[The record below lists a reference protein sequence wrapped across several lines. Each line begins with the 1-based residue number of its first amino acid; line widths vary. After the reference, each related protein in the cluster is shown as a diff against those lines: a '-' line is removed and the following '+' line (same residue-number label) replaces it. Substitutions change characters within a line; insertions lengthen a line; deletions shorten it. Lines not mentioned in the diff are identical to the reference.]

1 MDITMSKLL
10 AYMIIYFSFIFN
22 SLADHGPKKMW
33 KRQIVPYFDVHE
45 TKMMGPFKINVHAY
59 GKKMNLDADSVKKE
73 NFDNIF
79 KDKNNLAALIR
90 KNNELVYSRY
100 NKKRKINNNAILH
113 GMSMSKTAVSTAI
126 GSLLCDGKIESLD
139 DELGKYSPSL
149 KQTPYSKITIR
160 NTLQMNSGVA
170 PIQNDY
176 KLRRKMNKMA
186 MGMRKY
192 EGKANMLKAI
202 SILKG
207 NDREQGSKHFYFPSD
222 PFALSIMITDL
233 TNKPASQIF
242 YENAFKKF
250 STNNFMHW
258 VSDKKGITVAQARL
272 TMSALDWANFGQFV
286 HDEMINNTC
295 LGKFYSDGIKNAV
308 ETKRENVKY
317 GYQFWV
323 YEVNGTPTLTMT
335 GHGGFFNIINAAK
348 NYIIPL
354 LSVDEKYKYGN
365 LFSNGMISKIAE
377 EIN

>member
-1 MDITMSKLL
+1 MILPKLFLSL
-10 AYMIIYFSFIFN
+10 AIYFSFTFISF
-22 SLADHGPKKMW
+22 ADHGPKKMW

-59 GKKMNLDADSVKKE
+59 GKKKDLDAASVKKE

-79 KDKNNLAALIR
+79 KDKNNLAVLIR
-90 KNNELVYSRY
+90 KDDKLVYSRY
-100 NKKRKINNNAILH
+100 NKKRKINNNTILH

-126 GSLLCDGKIESLD
+126 GSLLCNGKIESLD

-149 KQTPYSKITIR
+149 KQTSYSKITIR

-176 KLRRKMNKMA
+176 KLRRKLNHIA
-186 MGMRKY
+186 LGMRKY
-192 EGKANMLKAI
+192 EGKGSVLKAV

-207 NDREQGSKHFYFPSD
+207 NDREQGSKHFYFSSD

-250 STNNFMHW
+250 SKNKFMHW
-258 VSDKKGITVAQARL
+258 VSDKKGVTVSQARL
-272 TMSALDWANFGQFV
+272 TMSALDWSNFGQFV
-286 HDEMINNTC
+286 HDEMKNNTC
-295 LGKFYSDGIKNAV
+295 LGKFYKEGIENAV
-308 ETKRENVKY
+308 ETKRDGVGY

-323 YEVNGTPTLTMT
+323 YKVNGVSTLTMT
-335 GHGGFFNIINAAK
+335 GHGGFFNIINAEK
-348 NYIIPL
+348 NSITTIF
-354 LSVDEKYKYGN
+354 SVDEKYKYGN
-365 LFSNGMISKIAE
+365 LFSKGIISKIAQ

>member
-1 MDITMSKLL
+1 MILPKLFLSL
-10 AYMIIYFSFIFN
+10 AIYFSFTFISF
-22 SLADHGPKKMW
+22 ADHGPKKMW

-45 TKMMGPFKINVHAY
+45 TKMMGPFKINVHVY
-59 GKKMNLDADSVKKE
+59 GKKKDLDAASVKKE

-79 KDKNNLAALIR
+79 KDKNNLAVLIR
-90 KNNELVYSRY
+90 KNNKLVYSRY
-100 NKKRKINNNAILH
+100 NKKRKINNNTILH

-126 GSLLCDGKIESLD
+126 GSLLCNGKIESLD

-176 KLRRKMNKMA
+176 KLRRKLNHIA
-186 MGMRKY
+186 LGMRKY
-192 EGKANMLKAI
+192 EGKGSVLKAV

-207 NDREQGSKHFYFPSD
+207 NDREQGSKHFYFSSD

-250 STNNFMHW
+250 SKNKFMHW
-258 VSDKKGITVAQARL
+258 VSDKKGVTVSQARL
-272 TMSALDWANFGQFV
+272 TMSALDWSNFGQFV
-286 HDEMINNTC
+286 HDEMKNNTC
-295 LGKFYSDGIKNAV
+295 LGKFYKEGIENAV
-308 ETKRENVKY
+308 ETKRDGVGY

-323 YEVNGTPTLTMT
+323 YKVNGVPTLTMT
-335 GHGGFFNIINAAK
+335 GHGGFFNIINAEK
-348 NYIIPL
+348 NSITTIF
-354 LSVDEKYKYGN
+354 SVDEKYKYGN
-365 LFSNGMISKIAE
+365 LFSKGIISKIAE

>member
-1 MDITMSKLL
+1 MILHKLFLSL
-10 AYMIIYFSFIFN
+10 AIYFSFTFISF
-22 SLADHGPKKMW
+22 ADHGPKKMW

-59 GKKMNLDADSVKKE
+59 GKKKDLDAASVKKE

-79 KDKNNLAALIR
+79 KDKNNLAVLIR

-100 NKKRKINNNAILH
+100 NKKRKINNNSILH
-113 GMSMSKTAVSTAI
+113 GMSMSKTALSTAI
-126 GSLLCDGKIESLD
+126 GTLLCDGKIESLD

-176 KLRRKMNKMA
+176 KLRRKLNHIA
-186 MGMRKY
+186 LGMRKY
-192 EGKANMLKAI
+192 EGKASVLKAV

-207 NDREQGSKHFYFPSD
+207 NDREQGSKHFYFSSD

-242 YENAFKKF
+242 YEHAFKKF
-250 STNNFMHW
+250 SRNKFMHW

-272 TMSALDWANFGQFV
+272 TMSALDWSNFGQFI
-286 HDEMINNTC
+286 HDEMINDTC
-295 LGKFYSDGIKNAV
+295 LGKFYKEGIENAV
-308 ETKRENVKY
+308 ETKRDAVRY

-323 YEVNGTPTLTMT
+323 YEVNGVPTLTMT
-335 GHGGFFNIINAAK
+335 GHGGFFNVINTTKNTIITMF
-348 NYIIPL
+348 
-354 LSVDEKYKYGN
+354 SVDEKYKYGN
-365 LFSNGMISKIAE
+365 LFKKGVISKIVD

>member
-1 MDITMSKLL
+1 MPKLFLSL
-10 AYMIIYFSFIFN
+10 AIYFSFTFISF
-22 SLADHGPKKMW
+22 ADHGPKKMW

-59 GKKMNLDADSVKKE
+59 GKKKDLDAASVKKE

-79 KDKNNLAALIR
+79 KDKNNLAVLIR
-90 KNNELVYSRY
+90 KNNKLVYSRY
-100 NKKRKINNNAILH
+100 NKKRKINNNTILH

-126 GSLLCDGKIESLD
+126 GSLLCNGKIESLD

-176 KLRRKMNKMA
+176 KLRRKLNHIA
-186 MGMRKY
+186 LGMRKY
-192 EGKANMLKAI
+192 EGKGSVLKAV

-207 NDREQGSKHFYFPSD
+207 NDREQGSKHFYFSSD

-250 STNNFMHW
+250 SKNKFMHW
-258 VSDKKGITVAQARL
+258 VSDKKGVTVSQARL
-272 TMSALDWANFGQFV
+272 TMSALDWSNFGQFV
-286 HDEMINNTC
+286 HDEMKNNTC
-295 LGKFYSDGIKNAV
+295 LGKFYKEGIENAV
-308 ETKRENVKY
+308 ETKRDGVGY

-323 YEVNGTPTLTMT
+323 YKVNGVSTLTMT
-335 GHGGFFNIINAAK
+335 GHGGFFNIINAEK
-348 NYIIPL
+348 NSITTIF
-354 LSVDEKYKYGN
+354 SVDEKYKYGN
-365 LFSNGMISKIAE
+365 LFSKGIISKIAE

>member
-1 MDITMSKLL
+1 MILPKLFLSL
-10 AYMIIYFSFIFN
+10 AIYFSLTFISF
-22 SLADHGPKKMW
+22 ADHGSKKMW

-45 TKMMGPFKINVHAY
+45 TKMMGPFKINVHVY
-59 GKKMNLDADSVKKE
+59 GKKKDLDAASVKKE

-79 KDKNNLAALIR
+79 KDKNNLAVLIR
-90 KNNELVYSRY
+90 KNNKLVYSRY
-100 NKKRKINNNAILH
+100 NKKRKINNNTILH

-126 GSLLCDGKIESLD
+126 GSLLCNGKIESLD

-176 KLRRKMNKMA
+176 KLRRKLNHIA
-186 MGMRKY
+186 LGMRKY
-192 EGKANMLKAI
+192 EGKGSVLKAV

-207 NDREQGSKHFYFPSD
+207 NDREQGSKHFYFSSD

-250 STNNFMHW
+250 SKNKFMHW
-258 VSDKKGITVAQARL
+258 VSDKKGVTVSQARL
-272 TMSALDWANFGQFV
+272 TMSALDWSNFGQFV
-286 HDEMINNTC
+286 HDEMKNNTC
-295 LGKFYSDGIKNAV
+295 LGKFYKEGIENAV
-308 ETKRENVKY
+308 ETKRDGVGY

-323 YEVNGTPTLTMT
+323 YKVNGVSTLTMT
-335 GHGGFFNIINAAK
+335 GHGGFFNIINAEK
-348 NYIIPL
+348 NSITTIF
-354 LSVDEKYKYGN
+354 SVDEKYKYGN
-365 LFSNGMISKIAE
+365 LFSKGIISKIAE

>member
-1 MDITMSKLL
+1 MPKLFLSL
-10 AYMIIYFSFIFN
+10 AIYFSFTFISF
-22 SLADHGPKKMW
+22 ADHGPKKMW

-45 TKMMGPFKINVHAY
+45 TKMMGPFKINVHVY
-59 GKKMNLDADSVKKE
+59 GKKKDLDAASVKKE

-79 KDKNNLAALIR
+79 KDKNNLAVLIR
-90 KNNELVYSRY
+90 KNNKLVYSRY
-100 NKKRKINNNAILH
+100 NKKRKINNNTILH

-126 GSLLCDGKIESLD
+126 GSLLCNGKIESLD

-149 KQTPYSKITIR
+149 KQTSYSKITIR

-176 KLRRKMNKMA
+176 KLRRKLNHIA
-186 MGMRKY
+186 LGMRKY
-192 EGKANMLKAI
+192 EGKGSVLKAV

-207 NDREQGSKHFYFPSD
+207 NDREQGSKHFYFSSD

-250 STNNFMHW
+250 SKNKFMHW
-258 VSDKKGITVAQARL
+258 VSDKKGVTVSQARL
-272 TMSALDWANFGQFV
+272 TMSALDWSNFGQFV
-286 HDEMINNTC
+286 HDEMKNNTC
-295 LGKFYSDGIKNAV
+295 LGKFYKEGIENAV
-308 ETKRENVKY
+308 ETKRDDVGY

-323 YEVNGTPTLTMT
+323 YKVNGVSTLTMT
-335 GHGGFFNIINAAK
+335 GHGGFFNIINAEK
-348 NYIIPL
+348 NSITTIF
-354 LSVDEKYKYGN
+354 SVDEKYKYGN
-365 LFSNGMISKIAE
+365 LFSKGIISKIAE

>member
-1 MDITMSKLL
+1 MFKFLL
-10 AYMIIYFSFIFN
+10 SLVVYFSFIFI
-22 SLADHGPKKMW
+22 SFADHGPKKMW

-45 TKMMGPFKINVHAY
+45 TKMMGPFKINVHSY
-59 GKKMNLDADSVKKE
+59 GEKKNLEVTNVKKE

-79 KDKNNLAALIR
+79 KDKLNLAALIR
-90 KNNELVYSRY
+90 KNNELVYARY
-100 NKKRKINNNAILH
+100 NKKRNVDNNTILH
-113 GMSMSKTAVSTAI
+113 GMSMSKTALSTAV
-126 GSLLCDGKIESLD
+126 GTLLCNGKIDSLS

-176 KLRRKMNKMA
+176 KLRRKMNQMA

-207 NDREQGSKHFYFPSD
+207 NDREQGSKHFYFSSD

-272 TMSALDWANFGQFV
+272 TMTATDWSNFGQFV
-286 HDEMINNTC
+286 HDEMKNNTC
-295 LGKFYSDGIKNAV
+295 LGKFYKEGIENAV
-308 ETKRENVKY
+308 ETTRDGVKY

-323 YEVNGTPTLTMT
+323 YNVNGQPTLTMT
-335 GHGGFFNIINAAK
+335 GHGGFFNIINTTK
-348 NYIIPL
+348 NTIL
-354 LSVDEKYKYGN
+354 TMFSVDEKYKYGN
-365 LFSNGMISKIAE
+365 LFSKGMISKIAE

>member
-1 MDITMSKLL
+1 MPKFFLFL
-10 AYMIIYFSFIFN
+10 VIYFSFIFI
-22 SLADHGPKKMW
+22 SFADHGPKKMW

-59 GKKMNLDADSVKKE
+59 GKKKNLDAASVKKE

-90 KNNELVYSRY
+90 KNNKLVYSRY
-100 NKKRKINNNAILH
+100 NKKRKINNNTILH

-176 KLRRKMNKMA
+176 KLRRKLNHIA
-186 MGMRKY
+186 LGMRKY
-192 EGKANMLKAI
+192 EGKASVLKAV

-207 NDREQGSKHFYFPSD
+207 NDREQGSKHFYFSSD

-250 STNNFMHW
+250 SKNKFMHW

-272 TMSALDWANFGQFV
+272 TMSALDWSNFGQFV
-286 HDEMINNTC
+286 HDEIINDTC
-295 LGKFYSDGIKNAV
+295 LGKFYKEGITNAV
-308 ETKRENVKY
+308 DTKRDGVKY

-323 YEVNGTPTLTMT
+323 YNVNGVPTLTMT
-335 GHGGFFNIINAAK
+335 GHGGFFNVVNTTNNTIVTIF
-348 NYIIPL
+348 
-354 LSVDEKYKYGN
+354 SVDEKYKYGN
-365 LFSNGMISKIAE
+365 LFSKGTISKLAS

>member
-1 MDITMSKLL
+1 MILPKLFLSL
-10 AYMIIYFSFIFN
+10 AIYFSFTFISF
-22 SLADHGPKKMW
+22 ADHGPKKMW

-59 GKKMNLDADSVKKE
+59 GKKKDLDAASVKKE

-79 KDKNNLAALIR
+79 KDKNNLAVLIR
-90 KNNELVYSRY
+90 KNNKLVYSRY
-100 NKKRKINNNAILH
+100 NKKRKINNNTILH

-126 GSLLCDGKIESLD
+126 GSLLCNGKIESLD

-176 KLRRKMNKMA
+176 KLRRKLNHIA
-186 MGMRKY
+186 LGMRKY
-192 EGKANMLKAI
+192 EGKGSVLKAV

-207 NDREQGSKHFYFPSD
+207 NDREQGSKHFYFSSD

-250 STNNFMHW
+250 SKNKFMHW
-258 VSDKKGITVAQARL
+258 VSDKKGVTVSQARL
-272 TMSALDWANFGQFV
+272 TMSALDWSNFGQFV
-286 HDEMINNTC
+286 HDEMKNNTC
-295 LGKFYSDGIKNAV
+295 LGKFYKEGIENAV
-308 ETKRENVKY
+308 ETKRDGVGY

-323 YEVNGTPTLTMT
+323 YKVNGIRTLTMT
-335 GHGGFFNIINAAK
+335 GHGGFFNIINAEK
-348 NYIIPL
+348 NSITTIF
-354 LSVDEKYKYGN
+354 SVDEKYKYGN
-365 LFSNGMISKIAE
+365 LFSKGMISNIAE

>member
-1 MDITMSKLL
+1 MPKLFLSL
-10 AYMIIYFSFIFN
+10 AIYFSFTFISF
-22 SLADHGPKKMW
+22 ADHGPKKMW

-59 GKKMNLDADSVKKE
+59 GKKKNIDAVSVKKE

-79 KDKNNLAALIR
+79 KDKNNLAVLIR
-90 KNNELVYSRY
+90 KNNKLVYSRY
-100 NKKRKINNNAILH
+100 NKKRKINNNTILH

-126 GSLLCDGKIESLD
+126 GSLLCNGKIESLD

-176 KLRRKMNKMA
+176 KLRRKLNHIA
-186 MGMRKY
+186 LGMRKY
-192 EGKANMLKAI
+192 EGKGSVLKAV

-207 NDREQGSKHFYFPSD
+207 NDREQGSKHFYFSSD

-250 STNNFMHW
+250 SKNKFMHW
-258 VSDKKGITVAQARL
+258 VSDKKGVTVSQARL
-272 TMSALDWANFGQFV
+272 SMSALDWSNFGQFV
-286 HDEMINNTC
+286 HDEMKNNTC
-295 LGKFYSDGIKNAV
+295 LGKFYKEGIENAV
-308 ETKRENVKY
+308 ETKRNGVGY

-323 YEVNGTPTLTMT
+323 YKVNGVSTLTMT
-335 GHGGFFNIINAAK
+335 GHGGFFNIINAEK
-348 NYIIPL
+348 NSITTIF
-354 LSVDEKYKYGN
+354 SVDEKYKYGN
-365 LFSNGMISKIAE
+365 LFSKGIISKIAE

>member
-1 MDITMSKLL
+1 MFKFL
-10 AYMIIYFSFIFN
+10 FSTVMFISYSFV

-59 GKKMNLDADSVKKE
+59 GKKKDLDAASVKKE

-100 NKKRKINNNAILH
+100 NKKRKIDNNAILH

-126 GSLLCDGKIESLD
+126 GSLLCNGKIESLD

-176 KLRRKMNKMA
+176 KLRRKLNHIA
-186 MGMRKY
+186 LGMRKY
-192 EGKANMLKAI
+192 EGKGSVLKAV

-207 NDREQGSKHFYFPSD
+207 NDREQGSKHFYFSSD

-250 STNNFMHW
+250 SKNKFMHW
-258 VSDKKGITVAQARL
+258 VSDKKGVTVSQARL
-272 TMSALDWANFGQFV
+272 TMSALDWSNFGQFV
-286 HDEMINNTC
+286 HDEMKNNTC
-295 LGKFYSDGIKNAV
+295 LGKFYKEGIENAV
-308 ETKRENVKY
+308 ETKRDGVGY

-323 YEVNGTPTLTMT
+323 YKVNGVPTLTMT
-335 GHGGFFNIINAAK
+335 GHGGFFNIINAQK
-348 NYIIPL
+348 NSITTIF
-354 LSVDEKYKYGN
+354 SVDEKYKYGN
-365 LFSNGMISKIAE
+365 LFSKGNISKLAS

>member
-1 MDITMSKLL
+1 MFKFLL
-10 AYMIIYFSFIFN
+10 SLAIYFSFIFI
-22 SLADHGPKKMW
+22 SYADHGPKKMW

-45 TKMMGPFKINVHAY
+45 TKMMGPFKINVHSY
-59 GKKMNLDADSVKKE
+59 GKKKNLEVTNVKKE

-79 KDKNNLAALIR
+79 KDKLNLAALIR
-90 KNNELVYSRY
+90 KNNELVYARY
-100 NKKRKINNNAILH
+100 NKKRNVDNNTILH
-113 GMSMSKTAVSTAI
+113 GMSMSKTALSTAV
-126 GSLLCDGKIESLD
+126 GTLLCNGKIDSLS
-139 DELGKYSPSL
+139 DELGKYSPLL

-176 KLRRKMNKMA
+176 KLRRKMNQMA

-202 SILKG
+202 SILKE
-207 NDREQGSKHFYFPSD
+207 NDREQGSKHFYFSSD

-272 TMSALDWANFGQFV
+272 TMTATDWSNFGQFV
-286 HDEMINNTC
+286 HDEMKNNTC
-295 LGKFYSDGIKNAV
+295 LGKFYKEGIENAV
-308 ETKRENVKY
+308 ETTRDGVKY

-323 YEVNGTPTLTMT
+323 YNVNGQPTLTMT
-335 GHGGFFNIINAAK
+335 GHGGFFNIINTTK
-348 NYIIPL
+348 NTIL
-354 LSVDEKYKYGN
+354 TMFSVDEKYKYGN
-365 LFSNGMISKIAE
+365 LFSKGMISKIAE